1 MGLTTFRQNRTKNLK
16 TIFQSDDFN
25 VSKLELATS
34 TGGVF
39 LAAPVAD
46 EIFELFANAEMILN
60 SDDIVTEFFKKYST
74 FWSLN
79 RERFERLDDLI
90 NVTLDPSNNVDIT
103 TVTNHGHTINE
114 TTGGTDTTTNSGTD
128 KKTLSG
134 TDTTTN
140 SGTDTVTNGGTDT
153 TTNSGTDTVTD
164 GGKDTIKI
172 DNTDTNTSS
181 GTDTTTNGAKTTANS
196 RAAFDSSTPT
206 PTDSSTVG
214 EHVISV
220 AYGKIEA
227 RDTNGTAETTYGHT
241 ESTQHGKVETVQHG
255 HTESTQH
262 GKSSAT
268 QYGKTESTQ
277 HGKSSATQYGKTDNT
292 THGGTDTVHEYG
304 TRGNFDVSELLKNAI
319 DIEKAL
325 YDLRVL
331 FVTEFVRAYCI

>member
-1 MGLTTFRQNRTKNLK
+1 MGLTTFRQNRTKTLK

-25 VSKLELATS
+25 VSNLELATS

-60 SDDIVTEFFKKYST
+60 SNDIVTEFFKKYST

-103 TVTNHGHTINE
+103 IVTNHGHTINE

-140 SGTDTVTNGGTDT
+140 SGTDTVTNGG
-153 TTNSGTDTVTD
+153 
-164 GGKDTIKI
+164 KDTIKI
-172 DNTDTNTSS
+172 DNTDTNSSS

-196 RAAFDSSTPT
+196 RATFDSSTPT

-220 AYGKIEA
+220 AYGKIEG
-227 RDTNGTAETTYGHT
+227 RDTNGTAETTY
-241 ESTQHGKVETVQHG
+241 G

-304 TRGNFDVSELLKNAI
+304 ARGNFDVSDLLKNAI

-325 YDLRVL
+325 YDLRIL